1 MKKIFITLPLLFLL
15 APFHFLCIAQKQGQE
30 KIDSLMNVLKGAK
43 EDTLK
48 VNTLIAVSLEK
59 INAGEYKG
67 SEEYANQALALSEK
81 MSFLKG
87 VSLSYNQV
95 GLFHHYSGDYPI
107 ALEYFQR
114 ALKISMEIKDKL
126 GISEV
131 YNNIGNVY
139 FRQGNYPEALKN
151 DFLSLKLKE
160 EVGDKNGIAGL
171 MHNIGIIYASL
182 DDYKEALNYFSK
194 AKTENLRSGNKQWL
208 AYNLVGIGHL
218 YTTQGNY
225 KEALIKFEESLAI
238 EEEIGDKTGITT
250 SLSNKGW
257 VNTLQGDYSKAL
269 KNLFAALKISE
280 EIGYKE
286 STANTYINIGE
297 VYQKQNNL
305 NEALA
310 YETKGLSLAL
320 EIGVKDAVKEA
331 YGSLAV
337 IDSAMGNFKGAYEY
351 HKLYK
356 QTNDSIFNMEKDKK
370 LVSLQM
376 TYDFDKKHLA
386 DSLQFDQSKKLSE
399 EKYQRQRTATYGGFG
414 ALALVAMLLFFVI
427 RSNVKQRK
435 TNKLLKETQQ
445 QLVQQEKLASLGALT
460 AGIAHEI
467 QNPLNFINNFS
478 ELSTELIEEIKTVT
492 EEIQR
497 DEILADLNQNLLII
511 NQHGKRA
518 DNIVKNMLR
527 HSRGTTGELQLTDM
541 NALCTESVNLSYHAM
556 RSTYPDFNTEI
567 IKKLNENLPSI
578 KIMHQD
584 ISRVVLNLVNNAFFA
599 VMKKSELEKDT
610 EENEKYKPS
619 VLLSTHIENGFV
631 MVSLKDNGGGIPEH
645 LIEKIFEP
653 FFTTKPPGQG
663 TGLGLSISYDIV
675 KAHNGN
681 LTVTSEGGKG
691 ATFIISLPV

>member
-1 MKKIFITLPLLFLL
+1 MKKIFIPLSLLFLL
-15 APFHFLCIAQKQGQE
+15 GPFQHLCIAQKQGQE
-30 KIDSLMNVLKGAK
+30 KIDSLTAVLKTAK

-59 INAGEYKG
+59 INAGEYKE
-67 SEEYANQALALSEK
+67 SEKFANQALALSEK

-87 VSLSYNQV
+87 VSLSYNQI
-95 GLFHHYSGDYPI
+95 GLFQHYTGDYPK

-114 ALKISMEIKDKL
+114 ALKISEKINDKF

-171 MHNIGIIYASL
+171 MHNIGIVYASL
-182 DDYKEALNYFSK
+182 DDYREALNYFLK
-194 AKTENLRSGNKQWL
+194 AKNANLKSGNKQWL
-208 AYNLVGIGHL
+208 AYNIGGIGHL

-225 KEALIKFEESLAI
+225 TEALKKFEESLTI
-238 EEEIGDKTGITT
+238 EEEIGDKNGIST
-250 SLSNKGW
+250 SMSNIGW
-257 VNTLQGDYSKAL
+257 VNTLQGNYSIAL
-269 KNLFAALKISE
+269 KNYFAALKISE

-305 NEALA
+305 KAALT

-320 EIGVKDAVKEA
+320 EIGVMDEIKEA

-351 HKLYK
+351 HKLYMK
-356 QTNDSIFNMEKDKK
+356 ANESIFNMEKDKK

-376 TYDFDKKHLA
+376 TYNFDKKHLA
-386 DSLQFDQSKKLSE
+386 DSLQFDQAKKLGE
-399 EKYQRQRTATYGGFG
+399 EKYKRQRTATYGGFG
-414 ALALVAMLLFFVI
+414 ALAIVAMLLFFVI

-478 ELSTELIEEIKTVT
+478 ELSAELIEEIKTTT
-492 EEIQR
+492 EETQR
-497 DEILADLNQNLLII
+497 HEILADLNQNLMII
-511 NQHGKRA
+511 NNHGKRA

-527 HSRGTTGELQLTDM
+527 HSRGTTGELQLTDL
-541 NALCTESVNLSYHAM
+541 NALCEESLNLSYHAM
-556 RSTYPDFNTEI
+556 RSTHPEFNSGIEKRLSI
-567 IKKLNENLPSI
+567 NLPQVR
-578 KIMHQD
+578 IMHQD

-599 VMKKSELEKDT
+599 VMKRSELEKDAA
-610 EENEKYKPS
+610 ENGNYKPS
-619 VLLSTHIENGFV
+619 ILLSTYTENGSV
-631 MVSLKDNGGGIPEH
+631 VVSLKDNGGGIPEH

-681 LTVTSEGGKG
+681 LSVTSETGKG
-691 ATFIISLPV
+691 TTFIISLPV